1 MRDPATSFAALRRRF
16 LHQKTES
23 VDRLIRRAEVQLRFA
38 RNYAGIQPEP
48 RRSEWLELAARAEA
62 LLDALPADPQA
73 LAEGLRQAEGLLAPV
88 GRAAK
93 GHTVWCV
100 GHGHIDMN
108 WMWSWP
114 ETVAA
119 THDTFASVLRLMREV
134 PDLTYS
140 QSQASVYDL
149 VERHFPE
156 MFEEIRQRVAEG
168 RWEVTAVHWVEG
180 DKNLAS
186 GEALCRHLLLTRR
199 YFQEKFGLQP
209 EDVPIDWEPDTFGH
223 ANTIPSFLAR
233 AGVRYYYCCRPGGG
247 DGHVRTGSERPPVFW
262 WQAPDGSRVLV
273 NYEQTWYNSYVL
285 IGEDIAEPL
294 VRFVQ
299 RTGFRDWM
307 NVYGLGNHGGGPTR
321 AEVAYLLEMREWPIY
336 PNVRFGTVKGYLDG
350 LLRQA
355 EEEGIPIPVLDHE
368 LNFEFTGCYT
378 SQSLIKQANRFAENQ
393 LLEAEA
399 LATMASRLE
408 GMPYPADRLRE
419 AWTKALF
426 NHFHDI
432 LPGSGV
438 RETREH
444 AMGNFQ
450 DAAAA
455 CGAVKRRAGNRL
467 FSGIDTASLLPDDAN
482 GRAERE
488 RIARGE
494 ANPLFEAGPGC
505 DSGVTGFSMAATGGR
520 WFRPFVL
527 FNPCAWDRRDVV
539 VVRIYDPE
547 FDVRRL
553 VARDADGRCEP
564 ALLLE
569 EGDYWGHRF
578 ARVAFVAE
586 VPALGYATVL
596 LGEGSSDLGGVEGG
610 PWAFMVD
617 GSTRVAFDRHGSGLS
632 ELSDPS
638 WMRPLA
644 TPHGPRFG
652 EWRFVEELPQGMNA
666 WVLGGLL
673 HQGQPLKT
681 LGADWLCNGRI
692 GLVRRRLEVPGTAS
706 RVELIGWVAAGVPGV
721 RFQAEIDWREIGDG
735 RRTPSLVVGFPLPDR
750 AAGAVYETPFGS
762 VWRPS
767 YDGAEVPSLRFAHP
781 VPPIDGGGG
790 YTLVQDCKYGHALR
804 DEPTPELTLRMVR
817 SSHEPDHAPEVA
829 KTTVRYGV
837 IPHADPPSR
846 ADLARLGAA
855 FNHPIL
861 AFPAEMAEG
870 SKPCRRSWL
879 RCETD
884 NVLATCLKAA
894 EDGRGTIV
902 RLTETEGTAAAA
914 RLRLD
919 PCLGSRAET
928 VDLLERPT
936 AGSAAIRDGVL
947 EAEVPAHGIVT
958 LRLT

>member
-1 MRDPATSFAALRRRF
+1 MNDPTTAFATLRRRF
-16 LHQKTES
+16 KAHHQETVAKL
-23 VDRLIRRAEVQLRFA
+23 VRRAEVQLRFA
-38 RNYAGIQPEP
+38 RNFAGIQPDAVKA
-48 RRSEWLELAARAEA
+48 EWLALADRAQALLDAVPTDPEALQRALAEAEA
-62 LLDALPADPQA
+62 LL
-73 LAEGLRQAEGLLAPV
+73 API
-88 GRAAK
+88 GQAAK
-93 GHTVWCV
+93 RHTIHCV

-199 YFQEKFGLQP
+199 YFREKFGLQP

-223 ANTIPSFLAR
+223 ANTVPSFLAR

-247 DGHVRTGSERPPVFW
+247 DGHPRTGEARPPIFW

-273 NYEQTWYNSYVL
+273 NYEQTWYNSYVM

-294 VRFVQ
+294 AKFVQ

-321 AEVAYLLEMREWPIY
+321 AEIAYLLEMREWPIY
-336 PNVRFGTVKGYLDG
+336 PQVRFGTVRAYLDG
-350 LLRQA
+350 IVRQA
-355 EEEGIPIPVLDHE
+355 EEEGIEIPVLDHE

-399 LATMASRLE
+399 LATLAARQA
-408 GMPYPADRLRE
+408 GAAYPADRFRE
-419 AWTKALF
+419 AWTRALF

-444 AMGNFQ
+444 AMANFQ
-450 DAAAA
+450 EVAAV
-455 CGAVKRRAGNRL
+455 CGAAKRRAGNAL
-467 FSGIDTASLLPDDAN
+467 FHGVDTASLLPDTPE

-488 RIARGE
+488 ALP
-494 ANPLFEAGPGC
+494 NPLFEAGPGC

-520 WFRPFVL
+520 MFRPFVL
-527 FNPCAWDRRDVV
+527 FNPCAWDRREVV
-539 VVRIYDPE
+539 VVRLYDPE

-553 VARDADGRCEP
+553 VARDDRGNAEP
-564 ALLLE
+564 VLLLE

-586 VPALGYATVL
+586 VPALGYSTVL
-596 LGEGSSDLGGVEGG
+596 IGEGASDLRGVEGG
-610 PWAFMVD
+610 PWTFTVD
-617 GSTRVAFDRHGSGLS
+617 GSTKVAFDRHGSGLR
-632 ELSDPS
+632 EFSDPS
-638 WMRPLA
+638 WMHPLA

-652 EWRFVEELPQGMNA
+652 EWRHLVELPQGMNA
-666 WVLGGLL
+666 WVLGGQLDL
-673 HQGQPLKT
+673 GEPLKT
-681 LGADWLCNGRI
+681 LSADWTTNGRI
-692 GLVRRRLEVPGTAS
+692 AFVRRRLEVPGTDS
-706 RVELIGWVAAGVPGV
+706 RVTLVGWVAAGVPGV
-721 RFQAEIDWREIGDG
+721 AFQAELDWREIGDG
-735 RRTPSLVVGFPLPDR
+735 RRTPSLVVGFPLPQK
-750 AAGAVYETPFGS
+750 AAGALYETPYGT

-767 YDGAEVPSLRFAHP
+767 YDGSDVPSLRFAHP
-781 VPPIDGGGG
+781 VPQVDGEGGF
-790 YTLVQDCKYGHALR
+790 TLVQDCKYGHALR
-804 DEPTPELTLRMVR
+804 EDPRPELTLRIVR

-829 KTTVRYGV
+829 KSTVRYAV
-837 IPHADPPSR
+837 VPHADPPSK
-846 ADLARLGAA
+846 ADLVRLGAS
-855 FNHPIL
+855 FNHPIQV
-861 AFPAEMAEG
+861 FPAEMAEG
-870 SKPCRRSWL
+870 SKPVRASWV
-879 RCETD
+879 RCETP
-884 NVLATCLKAA
+884 NVVLACLKAA
-894 EDGRGTIV
+894 EDGQGTIV
-902 RLTETEGTAAAA
+902 RLVETEGRATRARLAIDPSLGRTAAV
-914 RLRLD
+914 
-919 PCLGSRAET
+919 
-928 VDLLERPT
+928 VDVLERPT
-936 AGSAAIRDGVL
+936 EGRADLTDGVL
-947 EAEVPAHGIVT
+947 EAEVPANGFVT
-958 LRLT
+958 VRLT